1 MKYDSQKIA
10 AAIKKAVEAAR
21 MFASVPD
28 GGSCNFD
35 SAFIRAPRM
44 QESQA
49 EEIEQ
54 LCGVRLS
61 LHTYRYQGR
70 ILQIVGGLELGGE
83 LGARSLDLAADLD
96 ELVGGRAIVWFGHR
110 VILYAKLL
118 YRSNVLI
125 CVCVATSVSW

>member
-49 EEIEQ
+49 KEIEQ

-70 ILQIVGGLELGGE
+70 ILQIVGGREGQ
-83 LGARSLDLAADLD
+83 GARQTAMAEAMAASLKADGIDAA
-96 ELVGGRAIVWFGHR
+96 VFYR
-110 VILYAKLL
+110 VD
-118 YRSNVLI
+118 
-125 CVCVATSVSW
+125 